1 MYIDLNVLLLMELSM
16 RIKKNNVIFAMSKN
30 NPPIAQVTSGSH
42 VVFETCDCFFDQITD
57 ETITFNEL
65 DWNHINPA
73 TGPIYIEE
81 ALPGDVLKVEIKKIN
96 LTRDFAIMVTG
107 KQLGVIGDQLTD
119 NHIYKVPIFDN
130 QAILHNKIKIELNP
144 MIGVIGVAPKGD
156 DISCGIPCDHGGN
169 MDCKEIKQGATLYL
183 PVNVPGALFA
193 LGDLHAAMGDGEVC
207 VSGLEISGE
216 VEVVISVLKNSALPT
231 PLIVNQ
237 EMISTVASKPTLDDA
252 AVFATKQMVNLI
264 KQYSSLTEAEIIT
277 ILSAKGDLKICQV
290 VDPQKTC
297 RFEISQ
303 SLAKQLSIT
312 I

>member
-1 MYIDLNVLLLMELSM
+1 M

-30 NPPIAQVTSGSH
+30 NQPVAHVSSGSQ
-42 VVFETCDCFFDQITD
+42 VIFETCDCFFDQILD
-57 ETITFNEL
+57 ETMTFNEL

-73 TGPIYIEE
+73 TGPIYVED
-81 ALPGDVLKVEIKKIN
+81 ALPGDILKIEIKKIS

-107 KQLGVIGDQLTD
+107 HQLGVIGDQLSD
-119 NHIYKVPIFDN
+119 NHIYKVPILDN
-130 QAILHNKIKIELNP
+130 QAILHDHIHIDLNP

-156 DISCGIPCDHGGN
+156 DISCGIPCQHGGN
-169 MDCKEIKQGATLYL
+169 MDCKEIAQGATLYL

-231 PLIVNQ
+231 PLIVNPH
-237 EMISTVASKPTLDDA
+237 MISTVASSPTLDEA
-252 AVFATKQMVNLI
+252 AVDATKQMVKLI
-264 KQYSSLTEAEIIT
+264 KQYSNLSEADIIT
-277 ILSAKGDLKICQV
+277 ILGAKGDLRICQV

-297 RFEISQ
+297 RFEITQ
-303 SLAKQLSIT
+303 SLAKQLSVIL
-312 I
+312 